1 MRKLAPERRAAILS
15 ALCEGMSVNATA
27 RMAGCSKI
35 TILRLLADAGTLCA
49 DLHDRLVRGVQAA
62 RIEADELWSY
72 CGCKERAKRNGAQG
86 HGDAWVWVATDADSK
101 LVLSY
106 LVGDRDQSHAT
117 ALMNDLAGRV
127 VGRPQVTTDSLAS
140 YRWAVWSAFEGNV
153 DHAAVHKT
161 FGTVAAESG
170 RYSPPKCTGC
180 TKETVNG
187 SPDLETASTSH
198 VERQDLSVRMG
209 SRRFTRL
216 TNGFSKTLQNHRW
229 AVALHFWHFNFA
241 RKHATLKTTPA
252 VAAGIATKPM
262 SVLDLVRML
271 EAAEA
276 NKGGRLTRYLPAVPS
291 AI

>member
-1 MRKLAPERRAAILS
+1 MRKLPAERRAAILS
-15 ALCEGMSVNATA
+15 ALCEGLSVNAAA

-35 TILRLLADAGTLCA
+35 TVLRLLADAGTLCA
-49 DLHDRLVRGVQAA
+49 DLHDRMVRGVEAV
-62 RIEADELWSY
+62 RIEADELWSF
-72 CGCKERAKRNGAQG
+72 CGCKAATKRQGGQG
-86 HGDAWVWVATDADSK
+86 HGDAWVWVAADADSK

-106 LVGDRDQSHAT
+106 LVGDRDQNHAT
-117 ALMNDLAGRV
+117 ALMNDLAERV
-127 VGRPQVTTDSLAS
+127 TGRPQVTTDSLAA

-153 DHAAVHKT
+153 DHAQVHKT

-180 TKETVNG
+180 TKEVVHG
-187 SPDLETASTSH
+187 SPDLESASTSH
-198 VERQDLSVRMG
+198 IERQNLSTRMG

-216 TNGFSKTLQNHRW
+216 TNAFSKTVQNHKW

-252 VAAGIATKPM
+252 VAAGIASRPM

-271 EAAEA
+271 EASEA
-276 NKGGRLTRYLPAVPS
+276 HKGGRLTSYLPAGSPK
-291 AI
+291 